1 MKMDKELLFCD
12 RCGYVTYSD
21 SYDKIGDS
29 CQMCNDVLDGHL
41 IGAGISY
48 DDAKQAIMEE
58 QGMRRYDDI
67 ESEQLDEALRQKYY
81 YDKLDQRT
89 ELIAINR
96 RKYKESDEYKEAV
109 SRRFREQQQIS
120 KQHSTPNIPKC
131 PSCGSTNL
139 TKLSTAGKVAKISFF
154 GIFGAGNLGKTYK
167 CNNCGV
173 KF

>member
-1 MKMDKELLFCD
+1 MDKELLFCD

-21 SYDKIGDS
+21 SHDKIGD
-29 CQMCNDVLDGHL
+29 CCRMCGDSIDGRL
-41 IGAGISY
+41 IGTGIGY
-48 DDAKQAIMEE
+48 DDAKQIVITES
-58 QGMRRYDDI
+58 GKRRYDI
-67 ESEQLDEALRQKYY
+67 TSEQVNEALRQKYY

-96 RKYKESDEYKEAV
+96 RKYKESPEYIESL
-109 SRRFREQQQIS
+109 SRRYHKQQLQS
-120 KQHSTPNIPKC
+120 QQSNSNVPKC